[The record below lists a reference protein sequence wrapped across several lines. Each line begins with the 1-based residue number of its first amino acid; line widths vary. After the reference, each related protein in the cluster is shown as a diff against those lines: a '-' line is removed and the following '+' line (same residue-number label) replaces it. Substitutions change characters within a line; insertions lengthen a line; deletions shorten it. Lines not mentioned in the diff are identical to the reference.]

1 MAARVPVKLEGG
13 EERGKSGVEVSGN
26 DLGSEPAFFCSGVFL
41 SK

>member
-1 MAARVPVKLEGG
+1 MLVAARVPVKLEGG

-26 DLGSEPAFFCSGVFL
+26 DLGSEPGVFL

>member
-1 MAARVPVKLEGG
+1 MAARVPVMLEGG

-26 DLGSEPAFFCSGVFL
+26 DLGSEPGVFL